1 MLMKSTILLFITVFT
16 ISTVITLI
24 IGIYNFEILNA
35 SIQGWHKVNHPIEK
49 FVFVIV
55 VSLVLISSIITV
67 ILGWLKKLLFQKKL

>member
-1 MLMKSTILLFITVFT
+1 MKSTILLFITVFT

-35 SIQGWHKVNHPIEK
+35 SIQGWQKVNHPIEK

-67 ILGWLKKLLFQKKL
+67 LLGWLKKLLFQKKL